1 MAAAPGSSAV
11 HGGGGRPPAGVVLVT
26 GAAGFAGSHLLL
38 HLAGSHDLVG
48 WTRGHPPPE
57 VATVARW
64 EQVDLL
70 DRARVHRAVRELR
83 PSAIYHCGG
92 LAQVAESW
100 DDTAAPL
107 SVNVMGT
114 HHLLEAVRRAGIA
127 CRVLVTGS
135 AHVYAA
141 SETPIGE
148 DDPLAPA
155 SPYAL
160 SKLAQE
166 QLALRA
172 AAEGGADVVVT
183 RSFNHTGA
191 RQKPSFAAPAMARQ
205 IALIERGALEPV
217 IRVGNL
223 DAERDLLDV
232 RDTVR
237 AYAGLMASGESGR
250 VYNVASGIAR
260 PVRLLLDAL
269 VSRARVPVRVETDP
283 ARLRPND
290 IPVLVGDPARLKAAT
305 GWEPR
310 VSFDQMLDDLL
321 AYWRLQP

>member
-1 MAAAPGSSAV
+1 LQP
-11 HGGGGRPPAGVVLVT
+11 L
-26 GAAGFAGSHLLL
+26 
-38 HLAGSHDLVG
+38 
-48 WTRGHPPPE
+48 
-57 VATVARW
+57 ARW

-70 DRARVHRAVRELR
+70 DGSRVRSAIRELR

-100 DDTAAPL
+100 GDTAAPL
-107 SVNVMGT
+107 AVNVMGT
-114 HHLLEAVRRAGIA
+114 HHVLEGVRRSGIE

-141 SETPIGE
+141 SPAPIAE
-148 DDPLAPA
+148 DHRLAPA

-172 AAEGGADVVVT
+172 AREHELHVVVT
-183 RSFNHTGA
+183 RSFNHTGP

-205 IALIERGALEPV
+205 VALIERGTLAPV

-223 DAERDLLDV
+223 DAERDLMDV

-237 AYAGLMASGESGR
+237 AYSELMSSGAPGT
-250 VYNVASGIAR
+250 VYNVATGVAR
-260 PVRLLLDAL
+260 PVRAVLDAL

-290 IPVLVGDPARLKAAT
+290 IPVLVGDPSRLQAT
-305 GWEPR
+305 TAWRPQ
-310 VSFDQMLDDLL
+310 VTFDQMLDDLL
-321 AYWRLQP
+321 AYWRAQP